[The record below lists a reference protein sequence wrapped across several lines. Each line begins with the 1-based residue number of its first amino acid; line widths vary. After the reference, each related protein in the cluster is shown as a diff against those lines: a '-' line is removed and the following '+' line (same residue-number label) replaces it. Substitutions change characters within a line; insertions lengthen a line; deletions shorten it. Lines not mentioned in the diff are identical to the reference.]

1 MPGGISRDPVA
12 QDHRSTQHPRSRV
25 RPDRSQA
32 SLSDCETRHAKPDR
46 GIGTHSSPDLK
57 KGILM
62 PRTLLPES
70 QIHPAVREKIA
81 SYRNAIVV
89 VGMRQN
95 PFPKKA
101 RKALDAAGIAYK
113 YLEYGSY
120 LGEWRRRLALKMW
133 TGWPTFP
140 MVFVKGVLIGG
151 ASDLAKLIESGELPR
166 KR

>member
-1 MPGGISRDPVA
+1 
-12 QDHRSTQHPRSRV
+12 
-25 RPDRSQA
+25 
-32 SLSDCETRHAKPDR
+32 
-46 GIGTHSSPDLK
+46 
-57 KGILM
+57 M
-62 PRTLLPES
+62 PRTILPES

-81 SYRNAIVV
+81 SYRTDVLKEVQAAAAANEIVV

-101 RKALDAAGIAYK
+101 RKALDAAGLAYK

-133 TGWPTFP
+133 TGWSTFP

-151 ASDLAKLIESGELPR
+151 ADDLARLIAKGELGR
-166 KR
+166 KK